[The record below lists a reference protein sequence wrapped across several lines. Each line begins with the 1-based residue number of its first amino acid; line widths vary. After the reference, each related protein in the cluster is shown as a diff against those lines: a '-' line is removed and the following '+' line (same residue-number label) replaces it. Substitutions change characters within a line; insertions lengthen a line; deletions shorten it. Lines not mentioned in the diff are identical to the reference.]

1 MAEPDLPE
9 VPFSFKTA
17 RLRIRS
23 PSPGDGPAVHAAVLE
38 SLAELRAWG
47 DSLPWA
53 MSPPSVDASE
63 RFCREGQANYAS
75 RRVLPMLL
83 FAQDTGLFVGASGL
97 HGIDWALRRFEIGY
111 WCRTNQTGR
120 GLITEA
126 VVGITGLAFEVL
138 GARRIECRTDA
149 QNLRS
154 RRVCEKA
161 GYALETIYTAA
172 PKGEVAAPGKT
183 CLYARDSP
191 VHLR

>member
-1 MAEPDLPE
+1 MAEPELPE
-9 VPFSFKTA
+9 IPEAFETA

-23 PSPGDGPAVHAAVLE
+23 PSAGDGPAVHAAVVE

-63 RFCREGQANYAS
+63 KFCREGQADYAS

-83 FAQDTGLFVGASGL
+83 FAQDTGLLVGASGL

-126 VVGITGLAFEVL
+126 VLGITRLAFEVL
-138 GARRIECRTDA
+138 GAKRIECRTDA
-149 QNLRS
+149 QNHRS

-161 GYALETIYTAA
+161 GYTLEAIDAAA
-172 PKGEVAAPGKT
+172 PKVGVPASRKT
-183 CLYARDSP
+183 CLYAQDRP
-191 VHLR
+191 ARTN